1 MKNKVFVILAIG
13 TISYLAIVGA
23 VLMLYQADPAD
34 LQWQER
40 ETYNARQIGQ
50 LDLGMS
56 KDSVIRILGSPDINE
71 AKASPKG
78 DMQVLFYR
86 THHVTSDGITTKDEC
101 TPLVFRDNELIAW
114 GNDSYRDYQDNQ
126 RRE

>member
-1 MKNKVFVILAIG
+1 MKHKVFVILAIG
-13 TISYLAIVGA
+13 AISYLAIIGA

-56 KDSVIRILGSPDINE
+56 KDSVIRILGSPDITE

-78 DMQVLFYR
+78 NMQVLFYR
-86 THHVTSDGITTKDEC
+86 THHLTSDGITTKDEC

-114 GNDSYRDYQDNQ
+114 GNDSYRDYQANQ

>member
-1 MKNKVFVILAIG
+1 MRNKVFVILAIG
-13 TISYLAIVGA
+13 AVSYLAIVGA

-56 KDSVIRILGSPDINE
+56 KDSVIRILGSPDITE
-71 AKASPKG
+71 AKVSPKG
-78 DMQVLFYR
+78 NMQVLFYR
-86 THHVTSDGITTKDEC
+86 THHMTSDGITTKDEC
-101 TPLVFRDNELIAW
+101 TPLVFRNNELIAW
-114 GNDSYRDYQDNQ
+114 GNDSYLDYQANQ

>member
-13 TISYLAIVGA
+13 AVSYLAIVGA

-56 KDSVIRILGSPDINE
+56 EDSVIRILGSPDINE

>member
-13 TISYLAIVGA
+13 VVSYLAVVGA

-50 LDLGMS
+50 LDLGMA

-71 AKASPKG
+71 AKASSEG

-101 TPLVFRDNELIAW
+101 TPLVFRDNKLIAW
-114 GNDSYRDYQDNQ
+114 GNDSYRDYQNYQ

>member
-1 MKNKVFVILAIG
+1 
-13 TISYLAIVGA
+13 
-23 VLMLYQADPAD
+23 MLYQADPAD

-50 LDLGMS
+50 FDLGMS

-71 AKASPKG
+71 AKASSEG

-101 TPLVFRDNELIAW
+101 TPLVFRDNKLIAW
-114 GNDSYRDYQDNQ
+114 GNDSYRDYQNYQ

>member
-13 TISYLAIVGA
+13 AISYLAIVGA
-23 VLMLYQADPAD
+23 VLMLYQADPDD

-40 ETYNARQIGQ
+40 ETYNARKIGQ

-71 AKASPKG
+71 AKASPEG

-101 TPLVFRDNELIAW
+101 APLVFRDSKLVAW
-114 GNDSYRDYQDNQ
+114 GSDSYRDYQSYQ

>member
-13 TISYLAIVGA
+13 AVSYLAIVGA

-50 LDLGMS
+50 FDLGMS
-56 KDSVIRILGSPDINE
+56 KDSVIRVLGSPDITE
-71 AKASPKG
+71 AKASSEG

-101 TPLVFRDNELIAW
+101 TPLVFRDNKLIAW
-114 GNDSYRDYQDNQ
+114 GNDSYRDYQNYQ

>member
-13 TISYLAIVGA
+13 AASYLAVVAA

-56 KDSVIRILGSPDINE
+56 KDSVIRVLGSPDINE
-71 AKASPKG
+71 AKASPEG

-86 THHVTSDGITTKDEC
+86 THHITSDGITTKDEC

-114 GNDSYRDYQDNQ
+114 GNDSYRDYQAHQ